1 MFLAPSWDIFHEGI
15 KRWTGLPKHCAVNFF
30 LLNNQTIYDP
40 KKDDF
45 IQRFKDEQYPTE
57 EEEEEELIKLSSFSF
72 PNTIGNYPIE
82 IEVSRRSCLQK
93 NWDAILI
100 KLLHVVL
107 NAIQIQIWQNTVI
120 YPLILIWFR
129 ISWAEITIIINW

>member
-1 MFLAPSWDIFHEGI
+1 MNWVTKALCSQ
-15 KRWTGLPKHCAVNFF
+15 FF
-30 LLNNQTIYDP
+30 LLNNQTIYDL

-57 EEEEEELIKLSSFSF
+57 EEEVEELIKLSSFSF

-93 NWDAILI
+93 NWDTILI

-107 NAIQIQIWQNTVI
+107 MP
-120 YPLILIWFR
+120 YKSKYGKIL
-129 ISWAEITIIINW
+129 